1 MKSASAV
8 HRLASAGFVGLGQI
22 GLPIARNF
30 LAAGVALRVHNR
42 TPEKAA
48 FPSKLRNG
56 DLV

>member
-8 HRLASAGFVGLGQI
+8 HRLASVGFVGIGQI
-22 GLPIARNF
+22 GLPIARNL
-30 LAAGVALRVHNR
+30 LAAYVALRVYNR
-42 TPEKAA
+42 TSKKAA